1 MPRFPTPALA
11 VALALS
17 VAGVHPL
24 PVSAELP
31 PWVYGEQQRRAPLVV
46 ELRVLEAERAEG
58 EARVRA
64 RVLRVSRQPRGTAL
78 KPGQAIRLR
87 YGLPP
92 EGAPV
97 RPGPSSLPLPRAGEV
112 LTAWLQPLNGSPD
125 TFAPAAGG
133 RSFGPSLET
142 VQER

>member
-1 MPRFPTPALA
+1 MPRFPKPALA
-11 VALALS
+11 VALALT
-17 VAGVHPL
+17 VVGFHPL

-31 PWVYGEQQRRAPLVV
+31 PWVYGEQQRQAPLVV
-46 ELRVLEAERAEG
+46 QLRVLEAERAG
-58 EARVRA
+58 SEARVRA
-64 RVLRVSRQPRGTAL
+64 RVLRVARQPRNTAL

-97 RPGPSSLPLPRAGEV
+97 RPGPSSLPLPRVGEA
-112 LTAWLQPLNGSPD
+112 LTAWLQPLNGSRD

-142 VQER
+142 FQQP